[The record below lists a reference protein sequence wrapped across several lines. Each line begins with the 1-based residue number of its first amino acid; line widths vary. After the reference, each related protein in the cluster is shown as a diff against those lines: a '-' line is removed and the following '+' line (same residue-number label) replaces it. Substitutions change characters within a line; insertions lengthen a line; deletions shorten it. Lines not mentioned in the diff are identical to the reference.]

1 MAKDGATTGPTDGP
15 ATRTGTGTGA
25 RTGTGTGTASAVTGR
40 AADGTATGSGD
51 IARTL
56 ELLWGTGDR
65 PSRGPKP
72 GLTLDRIVTAAIAV
86 ADAEGLSAVSMR
98 RISTE
103 LGTGTMSLYRYVP
116 GKAELLDLMLDRVLG
131 EPLSAEPDHPA
142 ADHPVPGGHPVSA
155 DLSVPGDWRGAIDTM
170 ARTYLDNLGR
180 HPWLL
185 KINQARTVLGP
196 SALRGLE
203 LSLTALRSMGL
214 RDPELIGVII
224 TVNSFVEGLART
236 RADAAEAVAQTG
248 LSDEEFWEN
257 QRPYLER
264 AMLSGAYPTMAGMSE
279 DTFSADF
286 DHFTFGLRRLI
297 AGFEA
302 LVAER
307 AAEDRAR
314 PEGPGTDGARP
325 EGPGTDGARTDG
337 AAEAATDR
345 T

>member
-1 MAKDGATTGPTDGP
+1 MAKDGSTAAT
-15 ATRTGTGTGA
+15 
-25 RTGTGTGTASAVTGR
+25 
-40 AADGTATGSGD
+40 DGTATGSGD
-51 IARTL
+51 IARSL

-72 GLTLDRIVTAAIAV
+72 GLSLDRIVTAAIAV
-86 ADAEGLSAVSMR
+86 ADAEGLAAVSMR
-98 RISTE
+98 RLSTE

-131 EPLSAEPDHPA
+131 EPLPTDTE
-142 ADHPVPGGHPVSA
+142 HPVEAPTA
-155 DLSVPGDWRGAIDTM
+155 DWRASIDAM
-170 ARTYLDNLGR
+170 ARTYLANLRR

-236 RADAAEAVAQTG
+236 QADAAEALRQTG
-248 LSDEEFWEN
+248 LSDEEFWDN

-264 AMLSGAYPTMAGMSE
+264 AMLSGAYPMMAGMSE
-279 DTFSADF
+279 DTFSAEF
-286 DHFTFGLRRLI
+286 DHFEFGLRRLI

-307 AAEDRAR
+307 TRE
-314 PEGPGTDGARP
+314 
-325 EGPGTDGARTDG
+325 RTP
-337 AAEAATDR
+337 DR
-345 T
+345 TTDPTPGRTTDPTPGRTTDPTPDRTTDPTPDPTTDPTPDPTTDPTTERTTERTAARK

>member
-1 MAKDGATTGPTDGP
+1 MAKDGSTAAATDG
-15 ATRTGTGTGA
+15 TT
-25 RTGTGTGTASAVTGR
+25 
-40 AADGTATGSGD
+40 TGSGD
-51 IARTL
+51 IARSL

-72 GLTLDRIVTAAIAV
+72 GLTLDRIVTAAVAV

-98 RISTE
+98 RLSTE

-131 EPLSAEPDHPA
+131 EPLPAGSGRPA
-142 ADHPVPGGHPVSA
+142 ADHPAPE
-155 DLSVPGDWRGAIDTM
+155 DWRVAIDTM
-170 ARTYLDNLGR
+170 ARTYLDNLRR

-203 LSLTALRSMGL
+203 LALTALRSMGL

-236 RADAAEAVAQTG
+236 QADAAEAVAQTG
-248 LSDEEFWEN
+248 LSDEEFWES
-257 QRPYLER
+257 QHPYLER
-264 AMLSGAYPTMAGMSE
+264 AMLSGGYPMMAGMSE

-286 DHFTFGLRRLI
+286 DHFTFGLDRLI

-307 AAEDRAR
+307 TAASAPAPATTPAAE
-314 PEGPGTDGARP
+314 
-325 EGPGTDGARTDG
+325 RTPDPAPAP
-337 AAEAATDR
+337 AADR

>member
-1 MAKDGATTGPTDGP
+1 MAKDGS
-15 ATRTGTGTGA
+15 
-25 RTGTGTGTASAVTGR
+25 TA
-40 AADGTATGSGD
+40 AADGTTAGSGD
-51 IARTL
+51 IARSL
-56 ELLWGTGDR
+56 ELLWGAGER

-72 GLTLDRIVTAAIAV
+72 GLTLDRIVTAAVAV
-86 ADAEGLSAVSMR
+86 ADAEGLPAVSMR
-98 RISTE
+98 RLSTE

-131 EPLSAEPDHPA
+131 EPLSAEPDQPA
-142 ADHPVPGGHPVSA
+142 GTQEA
-155 DLSVPGDWRGAIDTM
+155 PGDWRVAIDAM
-170 ARTYLDNLGR
+170 ARTYLDNLRR

-203 LSLTALRSMGL
+203 LALSALRSMGL

-236 RADAAEAVAQTG
+236 QGDAAEAVAQTG
-248 LSDEEFWEN
+248 LSDEQFWDS

-264 AMLSGAYPTMAGMSE
+264 AMLSGAYPMMAGMSE

-286 DHFTFGLRRLI
+286 DHFEFGLQRLI

-302 LVAER
+302 LVQERTAER
-307 AAEDRAR
+307 TAGGTSDPTAEPTPD
-314 PEGPGTDGARP
+314 PT
-325 EGPGTDGARTDG
+325 
-337 AAEAATDR
+337 AEPTPDLTAEPTPDPTADR

>member
-1 MAKDGATTGPTDGP
+1 MAKDGATTEPTDG
-15 ATRTGTGTGA
+15 AAAGTGAGTRTGT
-25 RTGTGTGTASAVTGR
+25 RTGTASAATGR
-40 AADGTATGSGD
+40 AADGTAAGSGD
-51 IARTL
+51 IARSL
-56 ELLWGTGDR
+56 ELLWGSGDR

-131 EPLSAEPDHPA
+131 EPLSAEPDRPA
-142 ADHPVPGGHPVSA
+142 ADSP
-155 DLSVPGDWRGAIDTM
+155 VPGDWRVAIDTM
-170 ARTYLDNLGR
+170 ARTYLDNLRR

-236 RADAAEAVAQTG
+236 QADAAEAVAQTG

-297 AGFEA
+297 AGFET

-307 AAEDRAR
+307 AAEGRAR
-314 PEGPGTDGARP
+314 TEEPGTDGAA
-325 EGPGTDGARTDG
+325 EGT
-337 AAEAATDR
+337 TDR

>member
-1 MAKDGATTGPTDGP
+1 MAKDGSTAAATDG
-15 ATRTGTGTGA
+15 TT
-25 RTGTGTGTASAVTGR
+25 
-40 AADGTATGSGD
+40 TGSGD
-51 IARTL
+51 IARSL

-72 GLTLDRIVTAAIAV
+72 GLTLDRIVTAAVAV

-98 RISTE
+98 RLSTE

-131 EPLSAEPDHPA
+131 EPLPA
-142 ADHPVPGGHPVSA
+142 AREGAVGAPQGPAGGSETGGSASDERDGGPGHRDSA
-155 DLSVPGDWRGAIDTM
+155 PGDWRVAIDTM
-170 ARTYLDNLGR
+170 ARTYLENLRR

-203 LSLTALRSMGL
+203 LALTALRSMGL

-236 RADAAEAVAQTG
+236 QADAAEAVAQTG
-248 LSDEEFWEN
+248 LSDEEFWAS

-264 AMLSGAYPTMAGMSE
+264 AMLSGGYPVMAGMSE
-279 DTFSADF
+279 DTFSAGF
-286 DHFTFGLRRLI
+286 DHFTFGLDRLI

-307 AAEDRAR
+307 TAAPAAN
-314 PEGPGTDGARP
+314 P
-325 EGPGTDGARTDG
+325 
-337 AAEAATDR
+337 AEAAPVPAADR

>member
-1 MAKDGATTGPTDGP
+1 MAKDGSTAAT
-15 ATRTGTGTGA
+15 
-25 RTGTGTGTASAVTGR
+25 
-40 AADGTATGSGD
+40 DGTATGSGD
-51 IARTL
+51 IARSL

-72 GLTLDRIVTAAIAV
+72 GLSLDRIVTAAIAV
-86 ADAEGLSAVSMR
+86 ADAEGLAAVSMR
-98 RISTE
+98 RLSTE

-131 EPLSAEPDHPA
+131 EPLPSGTDPVDAPTPPA
-142 ADHPVPGGHPVSA
+142 
-155 DLSVPGDWRGAIDTM
+155 DWRASIDAM
-170 ARTYLDNLGR
+170 ARTYLDNLRR

-214 RDPELIGVII
+214 RDPELISVII

-236 RADAAEAVAQTG
+236 RADAAEAVRETG
-248 LSDEEFWEN
+248 LSDQEFWDG

-264 AMLSGAYPTMAGMSE
+264 AMLSGAYPMMASLSE
-279 DTFSADF
+279 DTFSTEF
-286 DHFTFGLRRLI
+286 DHFEFGLRRLI

-307 AAEDRAR
+307 TADGTADGTADRSTEQATEQTSEQTTAR
-314 PEGPGTDGARP
+314 K
-325 EGPGTDGARTDG
+325 
-337 AAEAATDR
+337 
-345 T
+345 

>member
-1 MAKDGATTGPTDGP
+1 MAKDGSTAAAASGTAAAAATTAASSAKASSPK
-15 ATRTGTGTGA
+15 AN
-25 RTGTGTGTASAVTGR
+25 GTAT
-40 AADGTATGSGD
+40 DGTATGSGD
-51 IARTL
+51 IARSL
-56 ELLWGTGDR
+56 ELLWGTGER

-98 RISTE
+98 RLSTE

-131 EPLSAEPDHPA
+131 EPLPAEPEAGA
-142 ADHPVPGGHPVSA
+142 A
-155 DLSVPGDWRGAIDTM
+155 PGDWRVAITTL
-170 ARTYLDNLGR
+170 ARSYRDNLRR

-236 RADAAEAVAQTG
+236 EADAAEAVAQTG
-248 LSDEEFWEN
+248 LSDQEFWES
-257 QRPYLER
+257 QQPYLER
-264 AMLSGAYPTMAGMSE
+264 AMLSGAYPTMAGMAE
-279 DTFSADF
+279 DTFSPDF
-286 DHFTFGLRRLI
+286 DHFGFGLERLI

-307 AAEDRAR
+307 TAS
-314 PEGPGTDGARP
+314 G
-325 EGPGTDGARTDG
+325 
-337 AAEAATDR
+337 ATDSAQDR

>member
-1 MAKDGATTGPTDGP
+1 MAKDGSTAAT
-15 ATRTGTGTGA
+15 
-25 RTGTGTGTASAVTGR
+25 
-40 AADGTATGSGD
+40 DGTATGSGD
-51 IARTL
+51 IARSL
-56 ELLWGTGDR
+56 ELLWGTGER

-72 GLTLDRIVTAAIAV
+72 GLTLDRIVTAAVAV
-86 ADAEGLSAVSMR
+86 ADAEGLAAVSMR
-98 RISTE
+98 RLSTE

-131 EPLSAEPDHPA
+131 EPLSAEPGRPA
-142 ADHPVPGGHPVSA
+142 GADDAPE
-155 DLSVPGDWRGAIDTM
+155 DWRAAVNTM
-170 ARTYLDNLGR
+170 ARTYLDNLRR

-214 RDPELIGVII
+214 RDPELMGVII

-236 RADAAEAVAQTG
+236 QGDAAEAVAQTG
-248 LSDEEFWEN
+248 LSDEEFWES

-264 AMLSGAYPTMAGMSE
+264 AMLSGAYPMMAGIAE
-279 DTFSADF
+279 GTFSAEF
-286 DHFTFGLRRLI
+286 DHFEFGLQRLI

-307 AAEDRAR
+307 TADRATHR
-314 PEGPGTDGARP
+314 AADRGADR
-325 EGPGTDGARTDG
+325 
-337 AAEAATDR
+337 AAG
-345 T
+345 

>member
-1 MAKDGATTGPTDGP
+1 
-15 ATRTGTGTGA
+15 
-25 RTGTGTGTASAVTGR
+25 
-40 AADGTATGSGD
+40 
-51 IARTL
+51 
-56 ELLWGTGDR
+56 
-65 PSRGPKP
+65 PKP

-142 ADHPVPGGHPVSA
+142 ADHPVPGGHPVPA
-155 DLSVPGDWRGAIDTM
+155 DHPVPGDWRGAIDAM
-170 ARTYLDNLGR
+170 ARTYLDNLRR

-302 LVAER
+302 LVTER
-307 AAEDRAR
+307 AAEEEAR
-314 PEGPGTDGARP
+314 TDGP
-325 EGPGTDGARTDG
+325 RTDG